1 MKAVAK
7 TVEPAARE
15 APLDHIRPAYLE
27 ALTLVERLHRRLLDV
42 IKDEFDR
49 RGRSDINSVQA
60 LLLYNIGDKELTAGE
75 LRTRGYYLG
84 SNVSYNLKKLVEM
97 AFLDHQRSR
106 VDRRSVRI
114 KLTDKGREVRDIIE
128 TLYQKHVRTV
138 EQVGGINAE
147 EFSTLNKSLHRLE
160 RFWTDQI
167 LYRLYFDCGWIDL
180 PRPAGRGFLL
190 GCRKSR
196 SGALD
201 VGPAVLHS
209 PMLGGWQA
217 ICYCRTQSQILPGR
231 MIFSENR
238 LPLFG
243 IMRFPKDRRRPCP
256 APGDCDVGDLEPQ
269 ANKRR
274 GGIVLGRLGRG

>member
-15 APLDHIRPAYLE
+15 AQLDHIRPQYLE
-27 ALTLVERLHRRLLDV
+27 ALTLVERLHRRLLDA

-97 AFLDHQRSR
+97 ALLDHQRSR
-106 VDRRSVRI
+106 VDLRSVRI
-114 KLTDKGREVRDIIE
+114 KLTEKGREVRDIIE
-128 TLYQKHVRTV
+128 GLYQKHVRTV

-167 LYRLYFDCGWIDL
+167 LYRL
-180 PRPAGRGFLL
+180 
-190 GCRKSR
+190 
-196 SGALD
+196 
-201 VGPAVLHS
+201 
-209 PMLGGWQA
+209 
-217 ICYCRTQSQILPGR
+217 
-231 MIFSENR
+231 
-238 LPLFG
+238 
-243 IMRFPKDRRRPCP
+243 
-256 APGDCDVGDLEPQ
+256 
-269 ANKRR
+269 
-274 GGIVLGRLGRG
+274 